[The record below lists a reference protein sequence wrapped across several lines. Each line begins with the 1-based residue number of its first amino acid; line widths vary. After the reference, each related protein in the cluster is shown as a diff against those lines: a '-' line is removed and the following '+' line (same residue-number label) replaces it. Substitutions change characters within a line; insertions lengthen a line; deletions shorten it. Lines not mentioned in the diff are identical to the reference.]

1 MTDWYRG
8 LLGLDMLKSHEI
20 PGPTSAAGF
29 HPKVESM
36 ESMTNNGNT
45 KLTGLK
51 VLVIDDSKTIR
62 RTAET
67 LLTKEGCE
75 VFTAVDGFDA
85 LSKIADHQPDIVFV
99 DIMMPRLD
107 GYQTCSLIKH
117 NKVFRQIPVIML
129 SSKDGLFDRARGR
142 IVGSEHYLTK
152 PFTKDELLG
161 AIEAHVGK

>member
-1 MTDWYRG
+1 MKLSTVRISG
-8 LLGLDMLKSHEI
+8 GETDMLK
-20 PGPTSAAGF
+20 GVLVASARRE
-29 HPKVESM
+29 KVLVADGKS
-36 ESMTNNGNT
+36 

-67 LLTKEGCE
+67 LLSKEGCE
-75 VFTAVDGFDA
+75 VFTAIDGFDA

-117 NKVFRQIPVIML
+117 NKVFRSIPVIML

-152 PFTKDELLG
+152 PFTKDELLN
-161 AIEAHVGK
+161 AIETHVGQPTR